1 MKSIFISCQSID
13 SPEPQMLIS
22 ELKERGFRM
31 NHSPR
36 NPLDGDDR
44 RWADW
49 YQRGLQEAI
58 KESQSFV
65 IIVDRGW
72 DSSTWMG
79 IEADEGLRKARASG
93 GNYVMAYWN
102 PNNIEVKAK
111 GMLGYLKDRLP
122 NKVNEAVEALTRP
135 MQATACSR
143 A

>member
-1 MKSIFISCQSID
+1 
-13 SPEPQMLIS
+13 
-22 ELKERGFRM
+22 M

>member
-1 MKSIFISCQSID
+1 MKSIFISCQSIE
-13 SPEPQMLIS
+13 SPEPQMLVS
-22 ELKERGFRM
+22 ELKEKGFRT

-36 NPLDGDDR
+36 SPLDGDDS

-49 YQRGLQEAI
+49 YQRGLHEAI

-79 IEADEGLRKARASG
+79 IEAGEALRKAKASG
-93 GNYVMAYWN
+93 GNYVMTYWN

-122 NKVNEAVEALTRP
+122 NKVNEAVEALTRR
-135 MQATACSR
+135 MQATA
-143 A
+143 